1 MNNYPLVMT
10 LGLGSLLAFSLF
22 FIFYKLLHWSGK
34 MASFATAAGMLLVLV
49 PMSITHWAGIDVF
62 AIHFAFFMMIP
73 YGLGIITAVHKERR
87 DIDGDNAVK
96 KGMHW
101 IPALIVVFFILLAVV
116 DSVIISFATTG
127 LNSGLAQLILPK
139 TDSKDVGTKISSQFT
154 GAVSNDL
161 QDEEV
166 KFDIYVAKLK
176 KQRERGWRIGGG
188 WDTPPQVNK
197 ASVFRL
203 KAKDKS
209 GNPITAANVTTEF
222 RRASDMKLDKLYVL
236 KETEAGEYSASVK
249 LPLMG
254 CWNMKILVNK
264 GNDEHEIRGESEVS
278 AIIDGKLITPAC
290 VDGEPDVDDKH
301 YK

>member
-1 MNNYPLVMT
+1 MT
-10 LGLGSLLAFSLF
+10 LGLGSLLAFTLF
-22 FIFYKLLHWSGK
+22 FIFYKVLHWSGK
-34 MASFATAAGMLLVLV
+34 MASLVTAAGMLLVLV

-87 DIDGDNAVK
+87 EIDGDTSVK

-101 IPALIVVFFILLAVV
+101 IPALIIVFFILLAVI

-127 LNSGLAQLILPK
+127 LKGGLAQLILPEG
-139 TDSKDVGTKISSQFT
+139 DGAGVGKNISSQFT

-166 KFDIYVAKLK
+166 KFDLYVAKLK
-176 KQRERGWRIGGG
+176 KQRERGWRVGGG
-188 WDTPPQVNK
+188 WDASPKVNN
-197 ASVFRL
+197 ASVFRI
-203 KAKDKS
+203 KAKDRS
-209 GNPITAANVTTEF
+209 GNPITAAKVTTEF
-222 RRASDMKLDKLYVL
+222 RRASDMKFDKLYEL
-236 KETEAGEYSASVK
+236 KETDKGIYSTSVT
-249 LPLMG
+249 LPLAG
-254 CWNMKILVNK
+254 CWAMKVLVTK
-264 GNDEHEIRGESEVS
+264 GEDEHEIRGETEV
-278 AIIDGKLITPAC
+278 AAVIDGKLVTPNC